1 MNKDNITVNNDTG
14 KEDVIK
20 VNGKAYKYT
29 RSEVSNENKL
39 KYNNTTFNDIEAKV
53 SPEGLHDKFGEIDYT
68 KLSKKKVYLVEE
80 TSDGHYGK
88 FVVANNITSD
98 TEAVEAWKNGQDSA
112 KDFTKENVTLE
123 EGDSILV
130 LDKDTYATTT
140 TTNKKKKRK
149 GTSFTYI
156 GVNDTSEDAT
166 NDFSEITYTIN
177 RDSFLTIKDIG
188 EDGIFG
194 TSDDREVEAIPSA
207 YDPSR
212 NSTVFDLSGREDKYS
227 KLLTKT
233 PNLNVST
240 ATVKDILKDIYA
252 TSYKTIDYL
261 LSKAEEQ
268 SDIDKINAVKTHLD
282 NKVNEIL
289 SYMKE
294 KHISVGLS
302 NEKVQFYVTDP
313 TTDKDEEKLTDFEN
327 KVKESLDGVL
337 YNLPVIS
344 KKEIGTAT
352 AEEARKHH
360 IFNSD
365 LKAVDK
371 TITKSTGFTAEE
383 GLFSKT
389 STNFFRD
396 SGSDIDWGGWN
407 TTNNNINLSD
417 ITSTNSWNITIGDN
431 NNAVL
436 NKTEHKRYIED
447 GEEAEEENEYSTTI
461 TKKEIMSPIRAY
473 NVVSDGY
480 ATVNH
485 YYTLKTEPE
494 ELKETVET
502 KGKAI
507 VKYIDADGNEIKAD
521 ETIKPETVIKTVK
534 KYETKSDITVV
545 SNREEVENNDTP
557 YDANTA
563 KQDIIEKDGKKYKF
577 SKVLETS
584 DKYNNTTE
592 LTGNLKEGTT
602 TVVYQYDYLIPVD
615 PTKPKS
621 PDTPDLP
628 KTDDKI
634 PNDPQNRSYKDLGLL
649 KEVERNITYVY
660 ENGPKAGQEASTPVK
675 QNARFTRTAL
685 INSRTGEVTY
695 ETEWTPSQSL
705 PEIQSPTK
713 DKYVVDKATVEA
725 LNVTH
730 ESENTNVV
738 VKYSENPDVTE
749 HDADKDKKGKVV
761 VKHID
766 AQGNLLKEEVVK
778 ENVIVATATTKVY
791 ADRDPETTY
800 TPVDV
805 DYSTTDKKQD
815 VIEKD
820 GKQYKFSKVLEVTPE
835 FNNTT
840 SETGKVKEG
849 TTTVVYQYDYLI
861 PVDPTVPH
869 DGSTT
874 PPSPEDKIP
883 NDPQNRSYK
892 DLGLAKDVKRTIKYV
907 YENGPKAGQEVDVPN
922 IQTARF
928 TRTALINS
936 RTGEVT
942 YTNDWAKSQTLE
954 EVTSPVK
961 EKYVSDKEKVDSLT
975 VTNESEDVN
984 VVVKYSENP
993 TVIEYDATKDKKGK
1007 VVVKHIDSK
1016 GNLLKEDVVKEDVTV
1031 ATATTKVYADRDPET
1046 TYTPVDVD
1054 YSTTD
1059 KKQDVI
1065 EKDGKKYKFTKVV
1078 EVTPEL
1084 NNTTEETGKVKEGTT
1099 TIVYQYALLIPVDP
1113 SKPNEG
1119 KTTPPSQD
1127 DKIPNDPLNRTYK
1140 DLGLLREVIRTIK
1153 YVYKNGD
1160 KVGQKAS
1167 DDVVQTVR
1175 FTRTAS
1181 INSITGEVSYDTDW
1195 NPAQS
1200 LPNVVSPT
1208 IDNYK
1213 PETGQ
1218 SGAITVTHESESSIW
1233 TEYYLTTT
1241 TTTVIEHD
1249 ADKDK
1254 KGTVVVKYVDIN
1266 GTVLKESVVKDKVT
1280 VATART
1286 VIETGKDPVTTYTPT
1301 NEKYSVTKDDTI
1313 TVDGLTFKL
1322 NRIVPVT
1329 PELNNSV
1336 EENGLVKEGTTTVI
1350 YEYKLII
1357 PSNDIVNNVGEYDKP
1372 VGSVPND
1379 APVHE
1384 IPEFNGGVVPIDPPI
1399 VEIPEYTGG
1408 VVPIDPPVVDVPEYK
1423 EPIKDEP
1430 KVEKP
1435 KEEPKVETPKQDTT
1449 PKKAL
1454 PKTSVVSNVVA
1465 GLSSLIGLAGLG
1477 LKNKKD

>member
-1 MNKDNITVNNDTG
+1 MTVDGVLDKDVAEPTKANNNTGEKDGADTLNISGEAEVNYLLEDDKSKLKDSTKVETGNGNISTDYDKKGLASDTDGKDYRNSTLNKDNITVNNDTG

-383 GLFSKT
+383 GLFAKT

-507 VKYIDADGNEIKAD
+507 VKYIDADDNEIKAD

-534 KYETKSDITVV
+534 KYETKSDITVI
-545 SNREEVENNDTP
+545 SSREEVENNDTP
-557 YDANTA
+557 YDANSA
-563 KQDIIEKDGKKYKF
+563 KQDVIEKDGKKYKF
-577 SKVLETS
+577 SKVVEAS

-602 TVVYQYDYLIPVD
+602 TIVYQYDYLIPVD
-615 PTKPKS
+615 PT
-621 PDTPDLP
+621 
-628 KTDDKI
+628 I
-634 PNDPQNRSYKDLGLL
+634 
-649 KEVERNITYVY
+649 
-660 ENGPKAGQEASTPVK
+660 
-675 QNARFTRTAL
+675 
-685 INSRTGEVTY
+685 
-695 ETEWTPSQSL
+695 
-705 PEIQSPTK
+705 
-713 DKYVVDKATVEA
+713 
-725 LNVTH
+725 
-730 ESENTNVV
+730 
-738 VKYSENPDVTE
+738 
-749 HDADKDKKGKVV
+749 
-761 VKHID
+761 
-766 AQGNLLKEEVVK
+766 
-778 ENVIVATATTKVY
+778 
-791 ADRDPETTY
+791 
-800 TPVDV
+800 
-805 DYSTTDKKQD
+805 
-815 VIEKD
+815 
-820 GKQYKFSKVLEVTPE
+820 
-835 FNNTT
+835 
-840 SETGKVKEG
+840 
-849 TTTVVYQYDYLI
+849 
-861 PVDPTVPH
+861 PH

-874 PPSPEDKIP
+874 PPNPEDKIP

-907 YENGPKAGQEVDVPN
+907 YENGPKAGQEVDVPK
-922 IQTARF
+922 IQTTRF

-942 YTNDWAKSQTLE
+942 YTNDWAKSQKLE

-961 EKYVSDKEKVDSLT
+961 DKYVADKEKVDSLT

-984 VVVKYSENP
+984 VVVKYTENP
-993 TVIEYDATKDKKGK
+993 TVIEHDEAKDKKGK

-1031 ATATTKVYADRDPET
+1031 ATATTKVYADREPET

-1059 KKQDVI
+1059 KKQDII

-1084 NNTTEETGKVKEGTT
+1084 NNTMEETGKVKEGTT
-1099 TIVYQYALLIPVDP
+1099 TVVYQYALLIPVDP
-1113 SKPNEG
+1113 SKPNDG
-1119 KTTPPSQD
+1119 QTTPPSPD

-1140 DLGLLREVIRTIK
+1140 DLGLLREVTRTIK

-1181 INSITGEVSYDTDW
+1181 INSVTGEVSYDTDW

-1233 TEYYLTTT
+1233 TEYYLTTI

-1249 ADKDK
+1249 TDKDK

-1384 IPEFNGGVVPIDPPI
+1384 IPEFTGGVNPIDPPVVEIPEYNGWVVPIDPL
-1399 VEIPEYTGG
+1399 
-1408 VVPIDPPVVDVPEYK
+1408 VVDVPEYK

-1435 KEEPKVETPKQDTT
+1435 KEEPKVDTPKVTETPKQDTT

-1454 PKTSVVSNVVA
+1454 PKTSVVSNVFA
-1465 GLSSLIGLAGLG
+1465 GLSSLIGLAGLS

>member
-1 MNKDNITVNNDTG
+1 
-14 KEDVIK
+14 
-20 VNGKAYKYT
+20 
-29 RSEVSNENKL
+29 
-39 KYNNTTFNDIEAKV
+39 
-53 SPEGLHDKFGEIDYT
+53 
-68 KLSKKKVYLVEE
+68 
-80 TSDGHYGK
+80 
-88 FVVANNITSD
+88 
-98 TEAVEAWKNGQDSA
+98 
-112 KDFTKENVTLE
+112 
-123 EGDSILV
+123 
-130 LDKDTYATTT
+130 
-140 TTNKKKKRK
+140 
-149 GTSFTYI
+149 
-156 GVNDTSEDAT
+156 
-166 NDFSEITYTIN
+166 
-177 RDSFLTIKDIG
+177 
-188 EDGIFG
+188 
-194 TSDDREVEAIPSA
+194 
-207 YDPSR
+207 
-212 NSTVFDLSGREDKYS
+212 
-227 KLLTKT
+227 
-233 PNLNVST
+233 
-240 ATVKDILKDIYA
+240 
-252 TSYKTIDYL
+252 
-261 LSKAEEQ
+261 
-268 SDIDKINAVKTHLD
+268 
-282 NKVNEIL
+282 
-289 SYMKE
+289 MKE

-313 TTDKDEEKLTDFEN
+313 TTDKDEEKLTDFKN

-383 GLFSKT
+383 GLFAKT

-507 VKYIDADGNEIKAD
+507 VKYIDADDNEIKAD

-534 KYETKSDITVV
+534 KYETKSDITVI
-545 SNREEVENNDTP
+545 SSREEVENNDTP
-557 YDANTA
+557 YDANSA
-563 KQDIIEKDGKKYKF
+563 KQDVIEKDGKKYKF
-577 SKVLETS
+577 SKVVEAS

-602 TVVYQYDYLIPVD
+602 TIVYQYDYLIPVD

-628 KTDDKI
+628 TPDDKI

-695 ETEWTPSQSL
+695 ETDWSTAQNLPAVQSPTKDKYSVDKATVEALNVTHESENSTVVVKYSENPDVTEHDEAKDKKGKLVVKHIDAQGNLLKEEVVKENVTVATATTKVYADRDPETTYTPVDVDYSTTDKKQDVIEKDGKKYKFSKVLEVTPELNNTTEETGKLKEGTTTVVYQYDYLIPVDPSKPNDGKTTPPSPDDKIPNDPQNRSYKDLGLAKEVERNITYVYENGPKAGQEASTPVKQNARFTRTALINSRTGEVTYETEWTSSQSL
-705 PEIQSPTK
+705 PEVQSPTK

-730 ESENTNVV
+730 ESENSSVV
-738 VKYSENPDVTE
+738 VKYSENPSVTE
-749 HDADKDKKGKVV
+749 HDESKDKKGKVV
-761 VKHID
+761 VKHVD
-766 AQGNLLKEEVVK
+766 AQGNLLKEDVVT
-778 ENVIVATATTKVY
+778 ENVTVATATTKVY

-840 SETGKVKEG
+840 EETGKVKEG

-861 PVDPTVPH
+861 PVDPTIPH

-874 PPSPEDKIP
+874 PPNPEDKIP

-907 YENGPKAGQEVDVPN
+907 YENGPKAGQEVDVPK
-922 IQTARF
+922 IQTTRF

-942 YTNDWAKSQTLE
+942 YTNDWAKSQKLE

-961 EKYVSDKEKVDSLT
+961 DKYVADKEKVDSLT

-984 VVVKYSENP
+984 VVVKYTENP
-993 TVIEYDATKDKKGK
+993 TVIEHDEAKDKKGK

-1031 ATATTKVYADRDPET
+1031 ATATTKVYADREPET

-1059 KKQDVI
+1059 KKQDII

-1084 NNTTEETGKVKEGTT
+1084 NNTMEETGKVKEGTT
-1099 TIVYQYALLIPVDP
+1099 TVVYQYALLIPVDP
-1113 SKPNEG
+1113 SKPNDG
-1119 KTTPPSQD
+1119 QTTPPSPD

-1140 DLGLLREVIRTIK
+1140 DLGLLREVTRTIK

-1181 INSITGEVSYDTDW
+1181 INSVTGEVSYDTDW

-1233 TEYYLTTT
+1233 TEYYLTTI

-1249 ADKDK
+1249 TDKDK

-1266 GTVLKESVVKDKVT
+1266 GTVLKETVVKDKVT

-1384 IPEFNGGVVPIDPPI
+1384 IPEFTGGVNPIDPPVVEIPEYNGGVVPIDPL
-1399 VEIPEYTGG
+1399 
-1408 VVPIDPPVVDVPEYK
+1408 VVDVPEYK

-1435 KEEPKVETPKQDTT
+1435 KEEPKVDTPKVTETPKQDTT

-1454 PKTSVVSNVVA
+1454 PKTSVVSNVFA
-1465 GLSSLIGLAGLG
+1465 GLSSLIGLAGLS